1 MSAARSAAIP
11 IPVREPQLVRSG
23 RNSGARAAVLFLYVL
38 ILGGISIHLYRKP
51 IYDVDAIQYMGNALL
66 MEETDI
72 VRVHQR
78 VYGDV
83 QRAVPKRERENL
95 LGQEPG
101 APASQNESRQGRAAS
116 AYRYA
121 EFLPLFAI
129 RPLYNQT
136 LWLVSKTGIGLVK
149 SGFLISASS
158 YFLLGVLVLLWLS
171 NYLKPMFAAAVSVLL
186 MMSPP
191 LASMGRDPT
200 PDALATLI
208 AFGALYLIFEKQ
220 KFTPGIALL
229 LASIF
234 FRTDFVVLAGPT
246 ILACWWQKRID
257 IFKAGV
263 LSLVAVGSVLCIN
276 HFAGDYGI
284 KMLYYRAFIGAP
296 VAPAEIAA
304 QFSFRDYLS
313 AFRTGITLIANSFF
327 LPFLLLGA
335 IGAISR
341 QMRVLFAVAV
351 AYAGLHFLILP
362 SWEERYYAVFYLSMG
377 VCAGVAAGAI
387 ERSETARCYDSGNS
401 SGSMKAV

>member
-1 MSAARSAAIP
+1 MSAARSVTIP
-11 IPVREPQLVRSG
+11 KPVRETQLAKEERVSRM
-23 RNSGARAAVLFLYVL
+23 RLVFFFLYVL
-38 ILGGISIHLYRKP
+38 MLGGISIHLYRKP
-51 IYDVDAIQYMGNALL
+51 IYDVDAIQYMGNAML
-66 MEETDI
+66 MEDTDI

-78 VYGDV
+78 VYADV
-83 QRAVPKRERENL
+83 QRSVPKRERENL

-101 APASQNESRQGRAAS
+101 APESQNESRQGRAAD

-149 SGFLISASS
+149 SGFLISVGS
-158 YFLLGVLVLLWLS
+158 YFLLGILVFLWVG
-171 NYLKPMFAAAVSVLL
+171 NHIKPIFAVAVSILL
-186 MMSPP
+186 MISPP
-191 LASMGRDPT
+191 LANMGRDPT

-220 KFTPGIALL
+220 RFAPGVALL

-246 ILACWWQKRID
+246 ILACWLQKRID
-257 IFKAGV
+257 IFKAAA
-263 LSLVAVGSVLCIN
+263 LSLVALASVLCIN

-284 KMLYYRAFIGAP
+284 RMLYYRAFVATP
-296 VAPAEIAA
+296 VAPAEMVPR
-304 QFSFRDYLS
+304 FSFRDYIS
-313 AFRTGITLIANSFF
+313 AFRAGITLISNSFF
-327 LPFLLLGA
+327 VPFLLLGTL
-335 IGAISR
+335 GAISR

-377 VCAGVAAGAI
+377 VCAAVAAEAI
-387 ERSETARCYDSGNS
+387 ERRAAIYRYAPE
-401 SGSMKAV
+401 